1 MTVEQLQLAIYRGAR
16 FVVYEYCI
24 SLVVISFSRFSKPL
38 FVPAGVNPV
47 AAGWKYIAL
56 TLLLGW
62 WGFPF
67 GVIFTIKAL
76 WANLRGGKDVTDAV
90 IGEFLY
96 RRK

>member
-1 MTVEQLQLAIYRGAR
+1 MQLAISHGAR

-76 WANLRGGKDVTDAV
+76 WTNLRGGKDVTDAV
-90 IGEFLY
+90 MGEFLY